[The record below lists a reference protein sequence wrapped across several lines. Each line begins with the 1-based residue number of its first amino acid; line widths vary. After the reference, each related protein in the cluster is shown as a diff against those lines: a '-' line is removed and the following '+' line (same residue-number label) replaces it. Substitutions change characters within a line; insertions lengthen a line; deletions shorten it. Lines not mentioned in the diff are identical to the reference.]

1 MRIAEPACCPLW
13 QGLESCYSLKKAVQ
27 LIEISRDSRSRMPEN
42 QATGLGKYADHYG
55 TEIAMNMDMRAVLN
69 LKVWPTKANFRPQCI
84 EPDIF
89 SVLGNVFLGD
99 RDSLATF
106 RDLEITSVRIG

>member
-42 QATGLGKYADHYG
+42 QATGLGRYAGPLWNRDCNEHGYESG
-55 TEIAMNMDMRAVLN
+55 TQPQSLAYQGKL
-69 LKVWPTKANFRPQCI
+69 PTTII
-84 EPDIF
+84 EPDIY

-106 RDLEITSVRIG
+106 RDLEITNVRIG